1 MKIKLEM
8 PHPMDAQS
16 IDIDK
21 EARVC
26 TIVPVSVRG
35 QSTLRVAYLQAEGKE
50 GNVAQAVLTFNQ
62 RTGQFGVQN
71 IGGTTVKVS
80 SPFDLPAEEFQ
91 RKMHRRKPARK
102 RTKNSDGSAPE
113 RDDAAHIVTPANFE

>member
-16 IDIDK
+16 IDIDEK
-21 EARVC
+21 ARTC

-35 QSTLRVAYLQAEGKE
+35 QSSLRVAYLLAEGKE

-71 IGGTTVKVS
+71 VGGTTAKVS
-80 SPFDLPAEEFQ
+80 SPFDLPADEFQ
-91 RKMHRRKPARK
+91 KKMQRRRPVRK
-102 RTKNSDGSAPE
+102 RTKNTDVPASE
-113 RDDAAHIVTPANFE
+113 RSEIDHLITPVE